1 MRLITQALRRR
12 AGLAMVMT
20 LGLWAAVSSS
30 GTALANVPIK
40 VVSIDPYTNTTSFHK
55 TEVEPDTFS
64 FGNTIVGVHQTGRF
78 SDGGSS
84 NVGYV
89 TSTDGGTTWIHGFL
103 PGTTVY
109 SNPPGPYDRAT
120 DPAVAYD
127 PKHDVWMSNV
137 LAMTGTVGKA
147 ILVNRSTDGG
157 VTFQNPVTVASTS
170 FTFFD
175 KNWITCDTWAASPF
189 YGNCYVEWDDNGTGN
204 TLKLYRSTDG
214 GLTWT
219 QSSYPNSSV
228 IGGQPVVQ
236 PSGTVV
242 VPIDNGFEGSVESF
256 VSTNGGASYTGPFT
270 ISAITAHFVSGSLRV
285 HELPSAE
292 VDGAGKVYVVW
303 NDCRFRSG
311 CAQNDIVM
319 STSTD
324 GISWTPVVRIPIDPT
339 NSTVDHFIPGL
350 AVDRGTQGAT
360 AHLGLTYYYYPVS
373 NCTESTCQLT
383 VGYVQSTD
391 AGATW
396 TAPVQV
402 QGPVTNT
409 WLPLTTQGYMVG
421 DYMSTSFINGKA
433 FPVVIV
439 AKSGT
444 CDLGQI
450 TSCKVTSVIPRG
462 GLAPAAGTIR
472 VGHDRVV
479 YTGPSQTATNTY
491 ASAN

>member
-1 MRLITQALRRR
+1 MRSITPTRRRR
-12 AGLAMVMT
+12 AGWAVALT
-20 LGLWAAVSSS
+20 LGVWAATSSS
-30 GTALANVPIK
+30 GMALANVPIK
-40 VVSIDPYTNTTSFHK
+40 VVSQDPYTNTSSFHK

-78 SDGGSS
+78 IDGGSS

-89 TSTDGGTTWIHGFL
+89 TSTNGGATWGHGFL

-109 SNPPGPYDRAT
+109 ANPPGPYDRAT

-127 PKHDVWMSNV
+127 PKHNVWMANI
-137 LAMTGTVGKA
+137 LAMDGTTGKA

-157 VTFQNPVTVASTS
+157 KTFQNPVTVAVSQG
-170 FTFFD
+170 TFFD

-189 YGNCYVEWDDNGTGN
+189 YGNCYVEWDDNALGN
-204 TLKLYRSTDG
+204 LFKMSRSTDG

-219 QSSYPNSSV
+219 PSTVPNVSV

-236 PSGTVV
+236 PNGTVV
-242 VPIDNGFEGSVESF
+242 VPIDNGFEGAVQSF
-256 VSTNGGASYTGPFT
+256 VSTNGGASFTGPFSVSN
-270 ISAITAHFVSGSLRV
+270 ISAHLVAGNLRV

-292 VDGAGKVYVVW
+292 VDGSGKVYVVW

-324 GISWTPVVRIPIDPT
+324 GMTWSAVTRIPIDPT
-339 NSTVDHFIPGL
+339 NSTVDHFIPGIG
-350 AVDRGTQGAT
+350 VDPATQGNT
-360 AHLGLTYYYYPVS
+360 AHLGVTYYYYPVS
-373 NCTESTCQLT
+373 NCSSTTCRLT

-391 AGATW
+391 GGANW

-402 QGPVTNT
+402 QGPMKLT
-409 WLPLTTQGYMVG
+409 WLPLTSQGYMVG
-421 DYMSTSFINGKA
+421 DYQSTSFLGGKA
-433 FPVVIV
+433 YPLIII

-444 CDLGQI
+444 CQLGQI
-450 TSCKVTSVIPRG
+450 TSCREPSVIPFG
-462 GLAPAAGTIR
+462 GLGPAAGTSPM
-472 VGHDRVV
+472 VHDRIL
-479 YTGPSQTATNTY
+479 YRGPSQTSTSALAT
-491 ASAN
+491 AN